1 MAVIGSSD
9 LDVVTAG
16 PVDVTPEESS
26 QHLYEAGLAELNAL
40 HDRWRAGLAEIHE
53 TQRMSVPTEVAA

>member
-26 QHLYEAGLAELNAL
+26 QHLYEAGLAKLNAL
-40 HDRWRAGLAEIHE
+40 HDRWADALAEIRGAQ
-53 TQRMSVPTEVAA
+53 TTSVPTEAAA